1 MALHLGSF
9 FLGGGLLFC
18 LFVFFL
24 AFLNNSSP
32 HDVVPHDVIAMIT
45 HSYCILLLA
54 FSKFNIDRLTFQHF
68 VCLGFICHR
77 LG

>member
-9 FLGGGLLFC
+9 FFGGGLLFC

-24 AFLNNSSP
+24 AFLNNSS
-32 HDVVPHDVIAMIT
+32 PHDVIAMIT

-68 VCLGFICHR
+68 DCLGFICHR